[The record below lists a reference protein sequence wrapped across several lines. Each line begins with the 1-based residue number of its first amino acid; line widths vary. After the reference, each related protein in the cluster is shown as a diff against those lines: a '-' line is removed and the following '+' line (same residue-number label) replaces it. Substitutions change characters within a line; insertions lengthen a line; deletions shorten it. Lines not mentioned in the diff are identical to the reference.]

1 MDSAGELDKIGT
13 VGSTYFSEIEKVR
26 SNKAGPAGGGREGLM
41 KITKALP
48 VLVAAA
54 ALLAGGSLS
63 ARAQPQNAAAAIAI
77 GEKDIGG
84 VVSGPH
90 GPEAGVWVIA
100 ETTELPTRFR
110 RIVGHDDAPEP
121 RR

>member
-1 MDSAGELDKIGT
+1 
-13 VGSTYFSEIEKVR
+13 
-26 SNKAGPAGGGREGLM
+26 M

-110 RIVGHDDAPEP
+110 RIVVTDDQGRYLVPDLPQADYSLWARGYGLIDSPKM
-121 RR
+121 R